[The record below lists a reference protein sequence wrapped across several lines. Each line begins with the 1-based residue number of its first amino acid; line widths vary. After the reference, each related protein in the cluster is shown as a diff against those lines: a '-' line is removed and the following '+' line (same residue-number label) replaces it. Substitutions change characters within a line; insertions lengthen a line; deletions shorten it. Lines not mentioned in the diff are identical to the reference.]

1 MRVLIDGSSGLINIL
16 YANTLDH
23 MKIPRCCLCP
33 SEAPFYYGIILGMQ
47 VVPLGSIQ
55 LPFTFREPTNFRKF
69 YTKPLQH
76 TWIEVN
82 TWVSK
87 QSLDC

>member
-1 MRVLIDGSSGLINIL
+1 MDGGNGLINIL
-16 YANTLDH
+16 CANTLDR
-23 MKIPRCCLCP
+23 MKIPRCRLRL
-33 SEAPFYYGIILGMQ
+33 SEAPFYMIIPGMH

-55 LPFTFREPTNFRKF
+55 LPFTFGEPTNFRKF

-87 QSLDC
+87 QGFDC